1 MSFYDLDI
9 GLIKVENENLRNK
22 LKELGEQKDINLS
35 IKEILGIKDE
45 VI

>member
-1 MSFYDLDI
+1 MSIYDLDI
-9 GLIKVENENLRNK
+9 CLIKVENENLRNK